1 MKAKLGIAPIAWSND
16 DLPELGGETTLETC
30 LSESKLAGFSGVE
43 TGGKFPKRS
52 EELGPILK
60 QHQLHLASG
69 WYSGTVLTNDLEKE
83 KDQAFD
89 QLNLFKDLG
98 ASCLAYGETA
108 GTIQNVRHAALDTKI
123 KIHHE
128 DFKEYGKKLTA
139 FAEYC
144 AEFNMPISFHHHMGT
159 AIETEEE
166 LDNLMNNT
174 GEAVQLLFDTG
185 HMTFAR
191 GNSVN
196 VIKKYAKRIN
206 HVHTKDIRSEVINSL
221 DKSNDSFLDAVLKG
235 AFTVPGDGNINFKEI
250 VEVLAQNNYQGWF
263 IVEAEQDPAKAN
275 PFEYAKI
282 GYKELVECLNLHGY
296 QIEEY
301 RNE

>member
-16 DLPELGGETTLETC
+16 DLPELGGKTTLETC

-60 QHQLHLASG
+60 QHQLYLASG

-166 LDNLMNNT
+166 LDNLMKNT

-191 GNSVN
+191 GNSLN

-221 DKSNDSFLDAVLKG
+221 DKSNESFLDAVLKG

-301 RNE
+301 LNE

>member
-60 QHQLHLASG
+60 QHQLYLASG

-185 HMTFAR
+185 HMNFAR
-191 GNSVN
+191 GNSLN

-221 DKSNDSFLDAVLKG
+221 DKSNESFLDAVLKG

-250 VEVLAQNNYQGWF
+250 VEMLAQNNYQGWF

-301 RNE
+301 PNE